1 MSASGWMLPS
11 VALRYATIW
20 RQVIAPRELAATRAF
35 VQTTGFTQDD
45 HRWAEW
51 TKAAE
56 TSLSGALYVWTRP
69 MVALVDSVCA
79 AYPMDSH
86 VERDA
91 LLTPT
96 GAWMFEDPMT
106 VFMLSY
112 VTETDPTD
120 GVEFAMFFLWISPH
134 PGWTGP
140 PVSFL
145 TWPLTQLT
153 VAEMYAEAPRTQ
165 IPWDWLR
172 FIGAGSALLRQ
183 RLLVAESAQA
193 QPRAERRRLARSGA
207 DLSRLHVIR
216 LRKAASQPRPASD
229 ETQAV
234 EWSHRWFVRGHW
246 TQQPYGPQQSL
257 RRAQWIM
264 PYIKG
269 PEDKPLKAEAARVFA
284 VNR

>member
-1 MSASGWMLPS
+1 
-11 VALRYATIW
+11 
-20 RQVIAPRELAATRAF
+20 
-35 VQTTGFTQDD
+35 
-45 HRWAEW
+45 
-51 TKAAE
+51 
-56 TSLSGALYVWTRP
+56 

-120 GVEFAMFFLWISPH
+120 GVEFAMFFLWICPH

-145 TWPLTQLT
+145 TWPLTKLT

-165 IPWDWLR
+165 VPWDWLR

-183 RLLVAESAQA
+183 RLLVAESAEA
-193 QPRAERRRLARSGA
+193 QPRAERRRLARAGA
-207 DLSRLHVIR
+207 DLSGSTSSGSGR
-216 LRKAASQPRPASD
+216 PRP
-229 ETQAV
+229 
-234 EWSHRWFVRGHW
+234 
-246 TQQPYGPQQSL
+246 
-257 RRAQWIM
+257 RRAPRQTRRTPSSGRI
-264 PYIKG
+264 G
-269 PEDKPLKAEAARVFA
+269 GSFA
-284 VNR
+284 GTGRSNPTAPSTACGAPSGSRPTVEGAPRRTAQG